1 MLIEEFCM
9 DAGGVWNPGLT
20 CADNVCEIAPPDDC
34 CLPKFADKC
43 IEYGDVTDDGIA
55 NVVDVQCGIL
65 SALAGLT
72 GGLFSEQPD
81 CMKVPEENADLN
93 CDGTVDITDVLLT
106 IKMALGQQL
115 DSGMD
120 TNGDMCPDTC
130 KVP

>member
-1 MLIEEFCM
+1 M

-34 CLPKFADKC
+34 CLPKFADQC

-65 SALAGLT
+65 SALASLT

-81 CMKVPEENADLN
+81 CMKVPVENADLN
-93 CDGTVDITDVLLT
+93 CDGKVDITDVLLT
-106 IKMALGQQL
+106 IKLALGQPL
-115 DSGMD
+115 DSTMD

-130 KVP
+130 KAP